1 MAMSPEWGELMT
13 DYVNKA
19 EDMCEKCRRPCKDR
33 NFEYVYVFCGF
44 SCCEDYVIKNY
55 YNHGMPQDAI
65 ALLRGLPS
73 ELLKDYLSEKRRTPA
88 ELKAVILDELQI
100 RNETETIM
108 RL

>member
-1 MAMSPEWGELMT
+1 MNPEWGGRWT
-13 DYVNKA
+13 DYVTKA
-19 EDMCEKCRRPCKDR
+19 EGTCCKCRL
-33 NFEYVYVFCGF
+33 
-44 SCCEDYVIKNY
+44 SCQNKNDVHCYYGYICAADGDIKYDYT
-55 YNHGMPQDAI
+55 HGRAHEAI